1 MPNSRHKYFR
11 ETKKLIL
18 IGSEGNNKTERI
30 YFSNYNRR
38 LKNYRIIFSKGNN
51 TDPIGVIM
59 DTIRSKDKE
68 DIDLK
73 NGDRVY
79 CLLDC
84 DVSVPGRKE
93 QIKKA
98 VDIANKHK
106 IVVLLSNPAFEIW
119 FINHVQFTTAKYNSS
134 EEVTKKTQ
142 ELIAGYH
149 KSMDV
154 FEHIYD
160 MTKIAIDNV
169 EKLKKYHRTI
179 DANYNILNCQPDT
192 DVIDI
197 VKLLVEDVCDDH
209 RFK

>member
-1 MPNSRHKYFR
+1 M
-11 ETKKLIL
+11 
-18 IGSEGNNKTERI
+18 
-30 YFSNYNRR
+30 
-38 LKNYRIIFSKGNN
+38 
-51 TDPIGVIM
+51 
-59 DTIRSKDKE
+59 
-68 DIDLK
+68 
-73 NGDRVY
+73 
-79 CLLDC
+79 
-84 DVSVPGRKE
+84 
-93 QIKKA
+93 
-98 VDIANKHK
+98 
-106 IVVLLSNPAFEIW
+106 LSNPAFEIW

-134 EEVTKKTQ
+134 EEVTIKTQ